1 MFLITV
7 HLLFVAQQHCLSAC
21 SAHLVLNGP
30 SLARVTGGRA
40 SQSDTPI
47 QCVCNTVRHDEL
59 RARTGVSGD
68 AERLP
73 TIGSLALIEQ
83 CTRNA
88 SFLAH
93 SSAAHNMEGARARRA
108 NHLYLESDRVYVTNT
123 RDVSCVEQRWGAHR
137 GFRALQFSKHIDNAS
152 ISPGICID
160 GPQSP
165 RSGVCV
171 ALRRCFDQSLTCAHT
186 LRTTSTLAQK

>member
-1 MFLITV
+1 MCMRPRWGGCV
-7 HLLFVAQQHCLSAC
+7 
-21 SAHLVLNGP
+21 AHLVP
-30 SLARVTGGRA
+30 ASLRVAPCRTPPPLSTRLYLWSTRVEHTWTDRVTVGTHEYACGLELVATR
-40 SQSDTPI
+40 SGCQQSD
-47 QCVCNTVRHDEL
+47 HL
-59 RARTGVSGD
+59 RS
-68 AERLP
+68 
-73 TIGSLALIEQ
+73 SSK
-83 CTRNA
+83 RNA
-88 SFLAH
+88 HATQA
-93 SSAAHNMEGARARRA
+93 SSRTAARPTSWKERAPA
-108 NHLYLESDRVYVTNT
+108 ALTIYLESDRVYVTNT

>member
-1 MFLITV
+1 MGMRPRGVDAWLTSCPRHSLPHAPTSTRLYLWST
-7 HLLFVAQQHCLSAC
+7 HLDRPIVRTHARGLESVATRSGFQE
-21 SAHLVLNGP
+21 
-30 SLARVTGGRA
+30 
-40 SQSDTPI
+40 SDHS
-47 QCVCNTVRHDEL
+47 R
-59 RARTGVSGD
+59 S
-68 AERLP
+68 
-73 TIGSLALIEQ
+73 SSK
-83 CTRNA
+83 RNA
-88 SFLAH
+88 HATQA
-93 SSAAHNMEGARARRA
+93 SSRTAARPTTWKERAPA
-108 NHLYLESDRVYVTNT
+108 ALTIYLESDRVYVTNT